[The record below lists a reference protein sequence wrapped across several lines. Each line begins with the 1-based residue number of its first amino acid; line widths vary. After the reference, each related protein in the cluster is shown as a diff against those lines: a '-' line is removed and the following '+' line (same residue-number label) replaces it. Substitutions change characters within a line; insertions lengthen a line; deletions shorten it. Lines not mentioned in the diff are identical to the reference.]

1 MRSERARQAR
11 LGPRQ
16 GLRRDAVVDAPAG
29 PARRLRQ
36 RRCRRARH
44 GASKASEQLGWTPK
58 ITFEEMV
65 REMMQNELELAQ
77 RDALAE
83 REGCSADRRDS
94 VAGPDC
100 SVNGVTELVMYVT
113 IRTHAPRRCLRVQGR
128 SFKDLSLWEPA
139 LAGECPS
146 PAPSLAQYLL
156 HDTRNPGSDSPNSCV
171 TNSPCMNPSS
181 A

>member
-1 MRSERARQAR
+1 
-11 LGPRQ
+11 
-16 GLRRDAVVDAPAG
+16 
-29 PARRLRQ
+29 
-36 RRCRRARH
+36 
-44 GASKASEQLGWTPK
+44 
-58 ITFEEMV
+58 MV

-139 LAGECPS
+139 SQAN
-146 PAPSLAQYLL
+146 AHRLL
-156 HDTRNPGSDSPNSCV
+156 QVWLNTCFTTPGTPERLSQQLRD
-171 TNSPCMNPSS
+171 
-181 A
+181 